1 MKSLIVFATAAILL
15 CSCAGSA
22 DKKIPEL
29 ANDMCGCFDKMQQ
42 SYSADVVQLLK
53 EVSVAAD
60 PQTVL
65 TSGMMKLKTEDA
77 KKLAESLAE
86 MGNKNADVFKCMEA
100 FDKKHEK
107 ETTTDRTALT
117 EKLLAQM
124 QANGNCNTGA
134 AIVNLGLS
142 KQKKLAKN

>member
-1 MKSLIVFATAAILL
+1 MKSLIVFSIATTLL
-15 CSCAGSA
+15 FSCAGSA
-22 DKKIPEL
+22 DKKVPEL

-42 SYSADVVQLLK
+42 SYSPDVIKLLN

-60 PQTVL
+60 PQSVL
-65 TSGMMKLKTEDA
+65 TAGMMKLKTEDA
-77 KKLAESLAE
+77 KKLAESLGE
-86 MGNKNADVFKCMEA
+86 MGNKNSEVFKCMEA

-107 ETTTDRTALT
+107 ETTANRTELT
-117 EKLLAQM
+117 EKLLVQM